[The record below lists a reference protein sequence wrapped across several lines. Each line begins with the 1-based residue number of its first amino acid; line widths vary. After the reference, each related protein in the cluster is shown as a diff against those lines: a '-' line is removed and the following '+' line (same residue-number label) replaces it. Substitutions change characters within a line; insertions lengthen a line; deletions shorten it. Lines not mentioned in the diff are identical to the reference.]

1 MVKSDTIQLGM
12 RIEKDL
18 VERIEFLAKEEG
30 IDRNLWIK
38 RALGVFVADEEDG
51 MMDGA
56 IEDYINLRID
66 EETLIEITDFKKIP
80 ADIRKAREKKLEK
93 LTEEK

>member
-1 MVKSDTIQLGM
+1 MVKTIQLGI

-51 MMDGA
+51 IIDGA

-66 EETLIEITDFKKIP
+66 EETLIEITDFKKVP
-80 ADIRKAREKKLEK
+80 EDIKKAREKRLNH
-93 LTEEK
+93 LLEEK